1 MLVKASKNDKKEKK
15 IEVKE
20 IDNEEILNKI
30 A

>member
-1 MLVKASKNDKKEKK
+1 MLVKASKNEKKEKK